1 MRRKSEEK
9 SRMKKGVKQVKK
21 GIVLLLS
28 AALLLTGCGKAAE
41 TGSEPAGQ
49 EIEIESEETRGAS
62 DGANAG
68 KEGVDDLALLL
79 KAKYDAGTI
88 EYSGDTIQI
97 GRDESVEFKISYN
110 PWDETAITPAESFIV
125 YQDAELQYPLS
136 VSYDWDSET
145 GMMTIEPPVYGP
157 GEVIQFNMDHPSYS
171 FIEESD
177 ETGWGNLAQLYL
189 AAYVDM
195 ETGEPITGNPLVT
208 VLKIKEELN
217 QAPQVKFS
225 QDENGSA
232 RFSWKEV
239 PGAEEYLVFQIRS
252 YEGVWDGYLNVMDS
266 TTDTEWTVEKGT
278 LSEDEDCV
286 VNMNDVF
293 RSYVFDDLDTGIEEY
308 FGVIAVNDEGNSH
321 ISNLFN
327 VVELSHMLPYSVYYD
342 AEVEIS
348 CEGTMNLP
356 ATVGINMCDDTVSQR
371 VVEYDRNSI
380 EKSGTGYRIDYK
392 IYGTAFVDTYLVTD
406 QDWDMF
412 EQEMEA
418 IEERQE
424 KLMKKGGNVEADI
437 SFLDGEGTE
446 VDSDSDTQLT
456 EEETESTEAGTAE
469 TETPETTEEAAEEVT
484 TETVE
489 EDATEPDS
497 MSREAAEE
505 DIEDEAAEDIA
516 PPEKSIDY
524 EEGKVTANSAL
535 SEYLAIHMLN
545 GSEQI
550 DISAFPE
557 AADTALV
564 VDAFLEAQYQ
574 NPLILGIKEV
584 GMDTLNYI
592 VYIRYDDDTETS
604 EAKRKE
610 LEEKV
615 AEITSEIITDGMS
628 DLDKELAINAYL
640 CDNAVYDNDALEN
653 AEENDFKY
661 VDESYNDSF
670 TAYGVLV
677 NNVGVCASYSA
688 AFKLLADAAGLESVV
703 VTGYLE
709 GNLPHAWNKVKLDG
723 KWNIVDATN
732 NDNDVVQ
739 NALFNL
745 SDSAA
750 YSMLVEDD
758 RFVLDSNLYDYEAP
772 SDDNEYYRITDNY
785 YSVDEITDAL
795 VEKLQTEGSAL
806 LRTDYALD
814 DETFSMIAQEAA
826 NEAHANI
833 SGLHWMGVI
842 RLEQQ

>member
-9 SRMKKGVKQVKK
+9 SRMKKGVKQVKN

-28 AALLLTGCGKAAE
+28 AALLLSGCGKAVE
-41 TGSEPAGQ
+41 TGSEPTGQ
-49 EIEIESEETRGAS
+49 ESEMESEETRVSS

-68 KEGVDDLALLL
+68 KEDVDDLALLL

-88 EYSGDTIQI
+88 DYSGDTIQI

-110 PWDETAITPAESFIV
+110 PWDETAIPPEESFIV

-177 ETGWGNLAQLYL
+177 ETGWGNLAQLYM
-189 AAYVDM
+189 AAYVDV

-208 VLKIKEELN
+208 VLKIKEELS

-239 PGAEEYLVFQIRS
+239 PGAEEYFLFQIRS
-252 YEGVWDGYLNVMDS
+252 YEGVWDGYLYVMDS
-266 TTDTEWTVEKGT
+266 TTDTEWTVEQGM
-278 LSEDEDCV
+278 LSEDEDYV
-286 VNMNDVF
+286 VNMNDIF

-327 VVELSHMLPYSVYYD
+327 AVELSHMLPYGVYYD

-348 CEGTMNLP
+348 CEGTMSLP
-356 ATVGINMCDDTVSQR
+356 ATVGIKMCDDTVSQR

-380 EKSGTGYRIDYK
+380 EKSGTGYHIDYK
-392 IYGTAFVDTYLVTD
+392 IYGTAFTGTYLVND
-406 QDWDMF
+406 QDWDTF

-456 EEETESTEAGTAE
+456 EEETESTE
-469 TETPETTEEAAEEVT
+469 EAAEEVT
-484 TETVE
+484 TETVK
-489 EDATEPDS
+489 EDVTEPDG
-497 MSREAAEE
+497 MSRVETEE
-505 DIEDEAAEDIA
+505 DIEEEAAEDIA

-584 GMDTLNYI
+584 GMDTLDHI
-592 VYIRYDDDTETS
+592 LYIRYDDDTETS

-661 VDESYNDSF
+661 VDERYNDSF

-688 AFKLLADAAGLESVV
+688 AFKLLADAADLESVV

-750 YSMLVEDD
+750 YSMLVEDE

-826 NEAHANI
+826 NAAHANI

>member
-9 SRMKKGVKQVKK
+9 SRMKKGVKQVKN

-28 AALLLTGCGKAAE
+28 AALLLTGCGKAVE
-41 TGSEPAGQ
+41 TGSEPTGQ
-49 EIEIESEETRGAS
+49 ESEMESEETRVSS

-88 EYSGDTIQI
+88 DYSGDTIQI

-110 PWDETAITPAESFIV
+110 PWDETAIPPEESFIV

-177 ETGWGNLAQLYL
+177 ETGWGNLAQLYM
-189 AAYVDM
+189 AAYVDV
-195 ETGEPITGNPLVT
+195 ETGEPISGNPLVT
-208 VLKIKEELN
+208 VLKIKEELS

-239 PGAEEYLVFQIRS
+239 PGAEEYFLFQIRS
-252 YEGVWDGYLNVMDS
+252 YEGVWDGYLYVMDS
-266 TTDTEWTVEKGT
+266 TTDTEWTVEQGM
-278 LSEDEDCV
+278 LSEDEDYV
-286 VNMNDVF
+286 VNMNDIF
-293 RSYVFDDLDTGIEEY
+293 RSYVFDDINTGIEEY

-327 VVELSHMLPYSVYYD
+327 AVELSHMLPYGVYYD

-348 CEGTMNLP
+348 CEGTMSLP
-356 ATVGINMCDDTVSQR
+356 ATVGIKMCDDTVSQR

-380 EKSGTGYRIDYK
+380 EKSGTGYHIDYK
-392 IYGTAFVDTYLVTD
+392 IYGTAFTGTYLVND
-406 QDWDMF
+406 QDWDTF

-469 TETPETTEEAAEEVT
+469 KETAETTEAGTAETETAET
-484 TETVE
+484 TE
-489 EDATEPDS
+489 
-497 MSREAAEE
+497 
-505 DIEDEAAEDIA
+505 EAAEDIA
-516 PPEKSIDY
+516 PPEKSVDY

-584 GMDTLNYI
+584 GMDTLDHI
-592 VYIRYDDDTETS
+592 LYIRYDDDTETS

-610 LEEKV
+610 LERKV

-661 VDESYNDSF
+661 VDERYNDSF

-750 YSMLVEDD
+750 YSMLVEDE

-826 NEAHANI
+826 NAAHANI

>member
-9 SRMKKGVKQVKK
+9 SRMKKGVKQVKN

-28 AALLLTGCGKAAE
+28 AALLLSGCGKAVE
-41 TGSEPAGQ
+41 TGSEPTGQ
-49 EIEIESEETRGAS
+49 ESEMESEETRVSS

-68 KEGVDDLALLL
+68 KGDVDDLALLL

-88 EYSGDTIQI
+88 DYSGDTIQI

-110 PWDETAITPAESFIV
+110 PWDETAIPPEESFIV

-177 ETGWGNLAQLYL
+177 ETGWGNLAQLYM
-189 AAYVDM
+189 AAYVDV

-208 VLKIKEELN
+208 VLKIKEELS

-239 PGAEEYLVFQIRS
+239 PGAEEYFLFQIRS
-252 YEGVWDGYLNVMDS
+252 YEGVWDGYLYVMDS
-266 TTDTEWTVEKGT
+266 TTDTEWTVEQGM
-278 LSEDEDCV
+278 LSEDEDYV
-286 VNMNDVF
+286 VNMNDIF

-327 VVELSHMLPYSVYYD
+327 AVELSHMLPYGVYYD

-348 CEGTMNLP
+348 CEGTMSLP
-356 ATVGINMCDDTVSQR
+356 ATVGIKMCDDTVSQR

-380 EKSGTGYRIDYK
+380 EKSGTGYHIDYK
-392 IYGTAFVDTYLVTD
+392 IYGTAFTGTYLVND
-406 QDWDMF
+406 QDWDTF

-446 VDSDSDTQLT
+446 VDSDSDTQLR
-456 EEETESTEAGTAE
+456 EEETES
-469 TETPETTEEAAEEVT
+469 TEEAAEEVT
-484 TETVE
+484 TETVK
-489 EDATEPDS
+489 EDVTEPDG
-497 MSREAAEE
+497 MSRVETEE
-505 DIEDEAAEDIA
+505 DIEEEAAEDIA
-516 PPEKSIDY
+516 PPEKSVDY

-584 GMDTLNYI
+584 GMDTLDHI
-592 VYIRYDDDTETS
+592 LYIRYDDDTETS

-615 AEITSEIITDGMS
+615 AEITSEIITDDMS

-661 VDESYNDSF
+661 VDERYNDSF

-688 AFKLLADAAGLESVV
+688 AFKLLADAADLESVV

-750 YSMLVEDD
+750 YSMLVEDE

-826 NEAHANI
+826 NAAHANI

>member
-28 AALLLTGCGKAAE
+28 AALLLSGCGKAVE
-41 TGSEPAGQ
+41 TGSEPTGQ
-49 EIEIESEETRGAS
+49 ESEMESGETRVSS

-68 KEGVDDLALLL
+68 KEDVDDLALLL

-88 EYSGDTIQI
+88 DYSGDTIQI

-110 PWDETAITPAESFIV
+110 PWDETAIPPEESFIV

-177 ETGWGNLAQLYL
+177 ETGWGNLAQLYM
-189 AAYVDM
+189 AAYVDA
-195 ETGEPITGNPLVT
+195 ETGEPISGNPLVT
-208 VLKIKEELN
+208 VLKIKEELS

-239 PGAEEYLVFQIRS
+239 PGAEEYFLFQIRS
-252 YEGVWDGYLNVMDS
+252 YEGVWDGYLYVMDS
-266 TTDTEWTVEKGT
+266 TTDTEWTVEQGM
-278 LSEDEDCV
+278 LSEDEDYV
-286 VNMNDVF
+286 VNMNDIF
-293 RSYVFDDLDTGIEEY
+293 RSYVFDDIDTGIEEY

-327 VVELSHMLPYSVYYD
+327 AVELSHMLPYGVYYD

-348 CEGTMNLP
+348 CEGTMSLP
-356 ATVGINMCDDTVSQR
+356 ATVGIKMCDDTVSQR

-380 EKSGTGYRIDYK
+380 EKSGTGYHIDYK
-392 IYGTAFVDTYLVTD
+392 IYGTAFTGTYLVND
-406 QDWDMF
+406 QDWDAF

-469 TETPETTEEAAEEVT
+469 KETAETTEAGTAETETAET
-484 TETVE
+484 TE
-489 EDATEPDS
+489 
-497 MSREAAEE
+497 
-505 DIEDEAAEDIA
+505 EAAEDIA
-516 PPEKSIDY
+516 PPEKSVDY

-584 GMDTLNYI
+584 GMDTLDHI
-592 VYIRYDDDTETS
+592 LYIRYDDDTETS

-661 VDESYNDSF
+661 VDERFNDSF

-750 YSMLVEDD
+750 YSMLVEDE

-795 VEKLQTEGSAL
+795 AEKLQTEGSAL

-826 NEAHANI
+826 NAAHANI

>member
-1 MRRKSEEK
+1 
-9 SRMKKGVKQVKK
+9 MKKGVKQVKN

-28 AALLLTGCGKAAE
+28 AALLLTGCGKAVE

-49 EIEIESEETRGAS
+49 ESGIESEETRVSS

-88 EYSGDTIQI
+88 DYSGDTIQI
-97 GRDESVEFKISYN
+97 DRDESVEFKISYN
-110 PWDETAITPAESFIV
+110 PWDETAIPPEESFIV

-177 ETGWGNLAQLYL
+177 ETGWGNLAQLYM
-189 AAYVDM
+189 AAYVDV

-208 VLKIKEELN
+208 VLKIKEELS

-232 RFSWKEV
+232 RFSWKEI
-239 PGAEEYLVFQIRS
+239 PGAEEYFLFQIRS
-252 YEGVWDGYLNVMDS
+252 YEGVWDGYLYVMDS
-266 TTDTEWTVEKGT
+266 TTDTEWTVEQGM
-278 LSEDEDCV
+278 LSEDEDYV
-286 VNMNDVF
+286 VNMNDLF
-293 RSYVFDDLDTGIEEY
+293 RSYVFDDIDTGIEEY

-327 VVELSHMLPYSVYYD
+327 AVELSHMLPYGVYYD

-348 CEGTMNLP
+348 CEGTMSLP
-356 ATVGINMCDDTVSQR
+356 ATVGIKMCDDTVSQR

-380 EKSGTGYRIDYK
+380 EKFGTGYHIDYK
-392 IYGTAFVDTYLVTD
+392 IYGTAFTGTYLVND
-406 QDWDMF
+406 QNWDTF

-437 SFLDGEGTE
+437 SFLDGEETE
-446 VDSDSDTQLT
+446 GDSDSDAQLT

-469 TETPETTEEAAEEVT
+469 KETAETTE
-484 TETVE
+484 
-489 EDATEPDS
+489 
-497 MSREAAEE
+497 
-505 DIEDEAAEDIA
+505 EAAEDIA

-584 GMDTLNYI
+584 GMDTLDHI
-592 VYIRYDDDTETS
+592 LYIRYDDDTETS

-661 VDESYNDSF
+661 VDERFNDSF

-750 YSMLVEDD
+750 YSMLVEDE
-758 RFVLDSNLYDYEAP
+758 RFVLDGNLYDYEAP

-785 YSVDEITDAL
+785 YSVDEIADAL

-814 DETFSMIAQEAA
+814 DEAFSMIAQEAA
-826 NEAHANI
+826 NGAHANV

-842 RLEQQ
+842 RLEQR

>member
-9 SRMKKGVKQVKK
+9 SRMKKGVKQVKN

-28 AALLLTGCGKAAE
+28 AALLLTGCGKAVE
-41 TGSEPAGQ
+41 TGSEPTGQ
-49 EIEIESEETRGAS
+49 ESEMESEETRVSS

-88 EYSGDTIQI
+88 DYSGDTIQI

-110 PWDETAITPAESFIV
+110 PWDETAIPPEESFIV

-177 ETGWGNLAQLYL
+177 ETGWGNLAQLYM
-189 AAYVDM
+189 AAYVDV
-195 ETGEPITGNPLVT
+195 ETGEPISGNPLVT
-208 VLKIKEELN
+208 VLKIKEELS

-239 PGAEEYLVFQIRS
+239 PGAEEYFLFQIRS
-252 YEGVWDGYLNVMDS
+252 YEGVWDGYLYVMGS
-266 TTDTEWTVEKGT
+266 TTDTEWTVEQGM
-278 LSEDEDCV
+278 LSEDEDYV
-286 VNMNDVF
+286 VNMNDIF
-293 RSYVFDDLDTGIEEY
+293 RSYVFDDINTGIEEY

-327 VVELSHMLPYSVYYD
+327 AVELSHMLPYGVYYD

-348 CEGTMNLP
+348 CEGTMSLP
-356 ATVGINMCDDTVSQR
+356 ATVGIKMCDDTVSQR

-380 EKSGTGYRIDYK
+380 EKSGTGYHIDYK
-392 IYGTAFVDTYLVTD
+392 IYGTAFTGTYLVND
-406 QDWDMF
+406 QDWDTF

-469 TETPETTEEAAEEVT
+469 KETAETTE
-484 TETVE
+484 
-489 EDATEPDS
+489 
-497 MSREAAEE
+497 
-505 DIEDEAAEDIA
+505 EAAEDIA
-516 PPEKSIDY
+516 PPEKSVDY

-584 GMDTLNYI
+584 GMDTLDHI
-592 VYIRYDDDTETS
+592 LYIRYDDDTETS

-610 LEEKV
+610 VERKV

-661 VDESYNDSF
+661 VDERYNDSF

-750 YSMLVEDD
+750 YSMLVEDE

-826 NEAHANI
+826 NAAHANI

>member
-1 MRRKSEEK
+1 
-9 SRMKKGVKQVKK
+9 MKKGVKQVKN

-28 AALLLTGCGKAAE
+28 AALLLTGCGKAVE
-41 TGSEPAGQ
+41 TGSEPTGQ
-49 EIEIESEETRGAS
+49 ESEMESEETRVSS

-88 EYSGDTIQI
+88 DYSGDTIQI

-110 PWDETAITPAESFIV
+110 PWDETAIPPEESFIV

-177 ETGWGNLAQLYL
+177 ETGWGNLAQLYM
-189 AAYVDM
+189 AAYVDV
-195 ETGEPITGNPLVT
+195 ETGEPISGNPLVT
-208 VLKIKEELN
+208 VLKIKEELS

-239 PGAEEYLVFQIRS
+239 PGAEEYFLFQIRS
-252 YEGVWDGYLNVMDS
+252 YEGVWDGYLYVMDS
-266 TTDTEWTVEKGT
+266 TTDTEWTVEQGM
-278 LSEDEDCV
+278 LSEDEDYV
-286 VNMNDVF
+286 VNMNDIF
-293 RSYVFDDLDTGIEEY
+293 RSYVFDDIDTGIEEY

-327 VVELSHMLPYSVYYD
+327 AVELSHMLPYGVYYD

-348 CEGTMNLP
+348 CEGTMSLP
-356 ATVGINMCDDTVSQR
+356 ATVGIKMCDDTVSQR

-380 EKSGTGYRIDYK
+380 EKSGTGYHIDYK
-392 IYGTAFVDTYLVTD
+392 IYGTAFTGTYLVND
-406 QDWDMF
+406 QDWDTF

-469 TETPETTEEAAEEVT
+469 KETAETTEAGTAETETAET
-484 TETVE
+484 TE
-489 EDATEPDS
+489 
-497 MSREAAEE
+497 
-505 DIEDEAAEDIA
+505 EAAEDIA
-516 PPEKSIDY
+516 PPEKSVDY

-550 DISAFPE
+550 DISVFPE

-584 GMDTLNYI
+584 GMDTLNHI
-592 VYIRYDDDTETS
+592 LYIRYDDDTETS

-610 LEEKV
+610 LERKV

-661 VDESYNDSF
+661 VDERFNDSF

-750 YSMLVEDD
+750 YSMLVEDE

-826 NEAHANI
+826 NAAHANI

>member
-9 SRMKKGVKQVKK
+9 SRMKKGVKQVKN

-28 AALLLTGCGKAAE
+28 AALLLTGCGKAVE
-41 TGSEPAGQ
+41 TGSEPIGQ
-49 EIEIESEETRGAS
+49 ESEMESEETRVSS

-88 EYSGDTIQI
+88 DYSGDTIQI

-110 PWDETAITPAESFIV
+110 PWDETALPPEESFIV

-177 ETGWGNLAQLYL
+177 ETGWGNLAQLYM
-189 AAYVDM
+189 AAYVDV
-195 ETGEPITGNPLVT
+195 ETGEPISGNPLVT
-208 VLKIKEELN
+208 VLKIKEELS

-239 PGAEEYLVFQIRS
+239 PGAEEYFLFQIRS
-252 YEGVWDGYLNVMDS
+252 YEGVWDGYLYVMDS
-266 TTDTEWTVEKGT
+266 TTDTEWTVEQGM
-278 LSEDEDCV
+278 LSEDEDYV
-286 VNMNDVF
+286 VNMNDIF
-293 RSYVFDDLDTGIEEY
+293 RSYVFDDIDTGIEEY

-327 VVELSHMLPYSVYYD
+327 AVELSHMLPYGVYYD

-348 CEGTMNLP
+348 CEGTMSLP
-356 ATVGINMCDDTVSQR
+356 ATVGIKMCDDTVSQR

-380 EKSGTGYRIDYK
+380 EKSGTGYHIDYK
-392 IYGTAFVDTYLVTD
+392 IYGTAFTGTYLVND
-406 QDWDMF
+406 QDWDAF

-469 TETPETTEEAAEEVT
+469 KETAETTEAGTAE

-489 EDATEPDS
+489 TTE
-497 MSREAAEE
+497 
-505 DIEDEAAEDIA
+505 EAAEDIA
-516 PPEKSIDY
+516 PPEKSVDY

-584 GMDTLNYI
+584 GMDTLDHI
-592 VYIRYDDDTETS
+592 LYIRYDDDTETS

-610 LEEKV
+610 LERKV

-661 VDESYNDSF
+661 VDERFNDSF

-750 YSMLVEDD
+750 YSMLVEDE

-826 NEAHANI
+826 NAAHANI

>member
-9 SRMKKGVKQVKK
+9 SRMKKGVKQVKN

-28 AALLLTGCGKAAE
+28 AALLLTGCGKAVE
-41 TGSEPAGQ
+41 TGSEPTGQ
-49 EIEIESEETRGAS
+49 ESEMESEETRVSS

-88 EYSGDTIQI
+88 DYSGDTIQI

-110 PWDETAITPAESFIV
+110 PWDETAIPPEESFIV

-177 ETGWGNLAQLYL
+177 ETGWGNLAQLYM
-189 AAYVDM
+189 AAYVDV
-195 ETGEPITGNPLVT
+195 ETGEPISGNPLVT
-208 VLKIKEELN
+208 VLKIKEELS

-239 PGAEEYLVFQIRS
+239 PGAEEYFLFQIRS
-252 YEGVWDGYLNVMDS
+252 YEGVWDGYLYVMDS
-266 TTDTEWTVEKGT
+266 TTDTEWTVEQGM
-278 LSEDEDCV
+278 LSEDEDYV
-286 VNMNDVF
+286 VNMNDIF
-293 RSYVFDDLDTGIEEY
+293 RSYVFDDIDTGIEEY

-327 VVELSHMLPYSVYYD
+327 AVELSHMLPYGVYYD

-348 CEGTMNLP
+348 CEGTMSLP
-356 ATVGINMCDDTVSQR
+356 ATVGIKMCDDTVSQR

-380 EKSGTGYRIDYK
+380 EKSGTGYHIDYK
-392 IYGTAFVDTYLVTD
+392 IYGTAFTGTYLVND
-406 QDWDMF
+406 QDWDAF

-469 TETPETTEEAAEEVT
+469 KETAETTEAGTAETETAET
-484 TETVE
+484 TE
-489 EDATEPDS
+489 
-497 MSREAAEE
+497 
-505 DIEDEAAEDIA
+505 EAAEDIA
-516 PPEKSIDY
+516 PPEKSVDY

-584 GMDTLNYI
+584 GMDTLDHI
-592 VYIRYDDDTETS
+592 LYIRYDDDTETS

-610 LEEKV
+610 LERKV

-661 VDESYNDSF
+661 VDERFNDSF

-750 YSMLVEDD
+750 YSMLVEDE

-826 NEAHANI
+826 NAAHANI

>member
-1 MRRKSEEK
+1 
-9 SRMKKGVKQVKK
+9 
-21 GIVLLLS
+21 
-28 AALLLTGCGKAAE
+28 
-41 TGSEPAGQ
+41 
-49 EIEIESEETRGAS
+49 
-62 DGANAG
+62 
-68 KEGVDDLALLL
+68 
-79 KAKYDAGTI
+79 
-88 EYSGDTIQI
+88 
-97 GRDESVEFKISYN
+97 
-110 PWDETAITPAESFIV
+110 
-125 YQDAELQYPLS
+125 
-136 VSYDWDSET
+136 
-145 GMMTIEPPVYGP
+145 
-157 GEVIQFNMDHPSYS
+157 
-171 FIEESD
+171 
-177 ETGWGNLAQLYL
+177 
-189 AAYVDM
+189 
-195 ETGEPITGNPLVT
+195 
-208 VLKIKEELN
+208 
-217 QAPQVKFS
+217 
-225 QDENGSA
+225 
-232 RFSWKEV
+232 
-239 PGAEEYLVFQIRS
+239 
-252 YEGVWDGYLNVMDS
+252 MDS
-266 TTDTEWTVEKGT
+266 TTDTEWTVEQGM
-278 LSEDEDCV
+278 LSEDEDYV
-286 VNMNDVF
+286 VNMNDIF
-293 RSYVFDDLDTGIEEY
+293 RSYVFDDIDTGIEEY
-308 FGVIAVNDEGNSH
+308 FGVMAVNDEGNSH

-327 VVELSHMLPYSVYYD
+327 AVELSHMLPYAIYYD
-342 AEVEIS
+342 AEEEIS
-348 CEGTMNLP
+348 FEGTRNLP
-356 ATVGINMCDDTVSQR
+356 ATVGVRMCDDTVSQR

-380 EKSGTGYRIDYK
+380 EKVGTSYQLDYK
-392 IYGTAFVDTYLVTD
+392 IYGTAFTGTFFVTD
-406 QDWDMF
+406 QDWDSF

-446 VDSDSDTQLT
+446 EDSDSDTQLT
-456 EEETESTEAGTAE
+456 EEEAGSTEAGIAE
-469 TETPETTEEAAEEVT
+469 TETAETTEETAEEVT

-489 EDATEPDS
+489 EDATEPDG
-497 MSREAAEE
+497 MSREETEE
-505 DIEDEAAEDIA
+505 DIEEEAAEDVA

-584 GMDTLNYI
+584 GMDTLDHILYL
-592 VYIRYDDDTETS
+592 RYDDDTETS

-640 CDNAVYDNDALEN
+640 CDNAVYDNDALKN

-661 VDESYNDSF
+661 VDERYNDSF

-750 YSMLVEDD
+750 YSMLVEDE

-772 SDDNEYYRITDNY
+772 SDDSEYYRITDNY
-785 YSVDEITDAL
+785 YSVDEITAAL

-806 LRTDYALD
+806 LRTDYDLD
-814 DETFSMIAQEAA
+814 DETFSRIAQEAA

>member
-9 SRMKKGVKQVKK
+9 SRMKKGVKQVKN

-28 AALLLTGCGKAAE
+28 AALLLTGCGKAVE
-41 TGSEPAGQ
+41 TGSEPTGQ
-49 EIEIESEETRGAS
+49 ESEMESEETRVSS

-88 EYSGDTIQI
+88 DYSGDTIQI

-110 PWDETAITPAESFIV
+110 PWDETAIPPEESFIV

-177 ETGWGNLAQLYL
+177 ETGWGNLAQLYM
-189 AAYVDM
+189 AAYVDV
-195 ETGEPITGNPLVT
+195 ETGEPISGNPLVT
-208 VLKIKEELN
+208 VLKIKEELS

-239 PGAEEYLVFQIRS
+239 PGAEEYFLFQIRS
-252 YEGVWDGYLNVMDS
+252 YEGVWDGYLYVMDS
-266 TTDTEWTVEKGT
+266 TTDTEWTVEQGM
-278 LSEDEDCV
+278 LSEDEDYV
-286 VNMNDVF
+286 VNMNDIF
-293 RSYVFDDLDTGIEEY
+293 RSYVFDDIDTGIEEY

-327 VVELSHMLPYSVYYD
+327 AVELSHMLPYGVYYD

-348 CEGTMNLP
+348 CEGTMSLP
-356 ATVGINMCDDTVSQR
+356 ATVGIKMCDDTVSQR

-380 EKSGTGYRIDYK
+380 EKSGTGYHIDYK
-392 IYGTAFVDTYLVTD
+392 IYGTAFTGTYLVND
-406 QDWDMF
+406 QDWDAF

-469 TETPETTEEAAEEVT
+469 KETAETTEAGTAETETAET
-484 TETVE
+484 TE
-489 EDATEPDS
+489 
-497 MSREAAEE
+497 
-505 DIEDEAAEDIA
+505 EAAEDIA
-516 PPEKSIDY
+516 PPEKSVDY

-584 GMDTLNYI
+584 GMDTLDHI
-592 VYIRYDDDTETS
+592 LYIRYDDDTETS

-610 LEEKV
+610 VERKV

-661 VDESYNDSF
+661 VDERYNDSF

-750 YSMLVEDD
+750 YSMLVEDE

-826 NEAHANI
+826 NAAHANI

>member
-1 MRRKSEEK
+1 
-9 SRMKKGVKQVKK
+9 MKKGVKQVKN

-28 AALLLTGCGKAAE
+28 AALLLTGCGKAVE
-41 TGSEPAGQ
+41 TGSEPTGQ
-49 EIEIESEETRGAS
+49 ESEMESEETRVSS

-88 EYSGDTIQI
+88 DYSGDTIQI

-110 PWDETAITPAESFIV
+110 PWDETAIPPEESFIV

-177 ETGWGNLAQLYL
+177 ETGWGNLAQLYM
-189 AAYVDM
+189 AAYVDV
-195 ETGEPITGNPLVT
+195 ETGEPISGNPLVT
-208 VLKIKEELN
+208 VLKIKEELS

-239 PGAEEYLVFQIRS
+239 PGAEEYFLFQIRS
-252 YEGVWDGYLNVMDS
+252 YEGVWDGYLYVMDS
-266 TTDTEWTVEKGT
+266 TTDTEWTVEQGM
-278 LSEDEDCV
+278 LSEDEDYV
-286 VNMNDVF
+286 VNMNDIF
-293 RSYVFDDLDTGIEEY
+293 RSYVFDDINTGIEEY

-327 VVELSHMLPYSVYYD
+327 AVELSHMLPYGVYYD

-348 CEGTMNLP
+348 CEGTMSLP
-356 ATVGINMCDDTVSQR
+356 ATVGIKMCDDTVSQR

-380 EKSGTGYRIDYK
+380 EKSGTGYHIDYK
-392 IYGTAFVDTYLVTD
+392 IYGTAFTGTYLVND
-406 QDWDMF
+406 QDWDTF

-456 EEETESTEAGTAE
+456 EEETESTE
-469 TETPETTEEAAEEVT
+469 EAAEEVT
-484 TETVE
+484 TETVK
-489 EDATEPDS
+489 EDVTEPDG
-497 MSREAAEE
+497 MSRVETEE
-505 DIEDEAAEDIA
+505 DIEEEAAEDIA
-516 PPEKSIDY
+516 PPEKSVDY

-584 GMDTLNYI
+584 GMDTLDHI
-592 VYIRYDDDTETS
+592 LYIRYDDDTETS

-661 VDESYNDSF
+661 VDERYNDSF

-688 AFKLLADAAGLESVV
+688 AFKLLADAADLESVV

-750 YSMLVEDD
+750 YSMLVEDE

-826 NEAHANI
+826 NAAHANI